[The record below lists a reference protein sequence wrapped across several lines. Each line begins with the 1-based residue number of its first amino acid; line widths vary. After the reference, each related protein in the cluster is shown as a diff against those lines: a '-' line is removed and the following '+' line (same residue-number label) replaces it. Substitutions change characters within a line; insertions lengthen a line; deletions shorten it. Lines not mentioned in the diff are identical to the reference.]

1 MIHFPR
7 ASTVCALPG
16 TRTSLRGP
24 ISRMRPPSI
33 TMAAFRITGRPV
45 PVITVAPW
53 MTTSALP
60 GCCALKIEASKRQ
73 NTTELIF
80 HVLMFA
86 FLEQDLNSF
95 LRHERKHD
103 KRAQRITPWQVH
115 SITHQQGDEKN
126 HREIRIAESE
136 NRGRLQCLAAELDCE
151 SLHIGAGYRNDKH

>member
-16 TRTSLRGP
+16 TRTLLRGP

-73 NTTELIF
+73 NRIELIF

-86 FLEQDLNSF
+86 FLEQDLNS
-95 LRHERKHD
+95 LLGHEREHD
-103 KRAQRITPWQVH
+103 KRPERVPPSQIH
-115 SITHQQGDEKN
+115 SVAHQQGDEKN
-126 HREIRIAESE
+126 HRKIGIAESE
-136 NRGRLQCLAAELDCE
+136 NRC
-151 SLHIGAGYRNDKH
+151 